1 MPANFTE
8 EQRQDIQERLISAGY
23 ELIRETG
30 LKKMKVAVIAERV
43 ASQPAPFTIFLIL
56 RKLV

>member
-43 ASQPAPFTIFLIL
+43 GIATGTFYHFLIL

>member
-56 RKLV
+56 R